1 MEIYK
6 IISGHERKPDM
17 KKNSL
22 MNKKGTNLDLNWKLE
37 DTLDKG
43 NNFQEYW

>member
-6 IISGHERKPDM
+6 IISGHERKPDT

-37 DTLDKG
+37 DPLDKG
-43 NNFQEYW
+43 NNFQE

>member
-6 IISGHERKPDM
+6 IISGPERKPDM
-17 KKNSL
+17 KKYIL
-22 MNKKGTNLDLNWKLE
+22 MNKKGTNLDLNWKCE

>member
-17 KKNSL
+17 KKNRL

>member
-6 IISGHERKPDM
+6 IIFGHERKLDTR
-17 KKNSL
+17 KNSL
-22 MNKKGTNLDLNWKLE
+22 MNKKDTNLDLNWKFE

-43 NNFQEYW
+43 NNFQE

>member
-6 IISGHERKPDM
+6 IVSGHERKPDT
-17 KKNSL
+17 KKSSL

-37 DTLDKG
+37 DTIDKG
-43 NNFQEYW
+43 NNFQE

>member
-1 MEIYK
+1 MKIYK

>member
-6 IISGHERKPDM
+6 IISGHERELDT

-37 DTLDKG
+37 DTLDKS
-43 NNFQEYW
+43 NNFQE

>member
-6 IISGHERKPDM
+6 IISRHE
-17 KKNSL
+17 KKHDTNSL

-37 DTLDKG
+37 ETLDKG
-43 NNFQEYW
+43 NNFQE

>member
-6 IISGHERKPDM
+6 IIYGHERKHDT

-22 MNKKGTNLDLNWKLE
+22 MNKKGTNLDLN
-37 DTLDKG
+37 
-43 NNFQEYW
+43 

>member
-6 IISGHERKPDM
+6 IISGHERKPET
-17 KKNSL
+17 KINNL
-22 MNKKGTNLDLNWKLE
+22 MNKKDTNLDLNWKLE

-43 NNFQEYW
+43 NNFPE